1 MAIAQVQ
8 VLHAVLKSGIRWRVT
23 LYCDSAAGALVRF
36 EKTGK
41 GGRLLHQQLARWS
54 PLNRAASRIGPCPL
68 RGSLTSPRPDAR
80 VLRCGLHGPSH
91 ISRRAYLQSLG
102 SQALVD
108 LSDCC
113 CFRSLPRLGELV
125 DRILFERQPAQAPL
139 PLDPEILEVL
149 PS

>member
-1 MAIAQVQ
+1 MA
-8 VLHAVLKSGIRWRVT
+8 H
-23 LYCDSAAGALVRF
+23 
-36 EKTGK
+36 
-41 GGRLLHQQLARWS
+41 
-54 PLNRAASRIGPCPL
+54 
-68 RGSLTSPRPDAR
+68 
-80 VLRCGLHGPSH
+80 SH

>member
-1 MAIAQVQ
+1 MPVSCAAACMA
-8 VLHAVLKSGIRWRVT
+8 H
-23 LYCDSAAGALVRF
+23 
-36 EKTGK
+36 
-41 GGRLLHQQLARWS
+41 
-54 PLNRAASRIGPCPL
+54 
-68 RGSLTSPRPDAR
+68 
-80 VLRCGLHGPSH
+80 SH

-149 PS
+149 PY